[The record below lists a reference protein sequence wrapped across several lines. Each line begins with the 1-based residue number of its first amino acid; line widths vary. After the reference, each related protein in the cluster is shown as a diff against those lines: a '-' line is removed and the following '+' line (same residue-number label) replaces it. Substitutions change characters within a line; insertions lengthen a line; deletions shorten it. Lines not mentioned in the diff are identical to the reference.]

1 MGTIQQWVNRCLAAI
16 KPQTAIKN
24 IGHQAETMAC
34 KFLQQQGLKLVK
46 KNHRSKVGEIDLI
59 MRDKS
64 NWVFV
69 EVKYRSRDDWA
80 SAAESVTRSKQLKI
94 INAAK
99 HYLQQRKIYDLVNC
113 RFDVVAIDQDLNEAK
128 LNWIAH
134 AFY

>member
-16 KPQTAIKN
+16 KPQTAIK
-24 IGHQAETMAC
+24 
-34 KFLQQQGLKLVK
+34 
-46 KNHRSKVGEIDLI
+46 
-59 MRDKS
+59 
-64 NWVFV
+64 
-69 EVKYRSRDDWA
+69 DDWA